1 MKLNYKRTFL
11 IGLVFFSITMMSSL
25 HDSLTPKILYSFGVG
40 ETLIGT
46 IMAVDNILAIILM
59 PVFGALSDKVN
70 SRYGKRKPF
79 FFVGTIFAAVCLVM
93 LPVSDNMRSLPM
105 FIASLFFF
113 LLSLATYRS
122 PGVSVMSDVTP
133 KPLRSKANGII
144 NLMGTLAG
152 VVGIL
157 FTSLFYKERILE
169 WEYNAIG
176 DKVPVLGAD
185 GMPILDNT
193 VNNIGMYIGVA
204 AIAVIAMLIYS
215 FVIDENKLVKERE
228 EIERELGLSASSDEE
243 NGKNKKQ
250 ILPKEEKRSMVLIL
264 MSIFLWFFG
273 YNAVITFFSNY
284 ATTVLGISGG
294 GFSKYL
300 LVANAGGI
308 VTFLPAGT
316 LAGKIG
322 RKKTILTG
330 IAILST
336 AFISGIFMTK
346 ETPLLY
352 VLFALAGM
360 GWAMINVNSLPMIT
374 EFAETGSIG
383 QFTGYYYFASMS
395 AQTLTPVII
404 GFLIEN
410 LAMGYRVMF
419 IYASVFVILS
429 AIPISLSKHGDS
441 IAKVEGSVLERF
453 EDM

>member
-46 IMAVDNILAIILM
+46 IMAADNILAIVLM
-59 PVFGALSDKVN
+59 PTFGYLSDRLN
-70 SRYGKRKPF
+70 SKYGKRKPF
-79 FFVGTIFAAVCLVM
+79 CLIGSLFAAVFLIM
-93 LPVSDNMRSLPM
+93 LPVSDNKRNLLM
-105 FIASLFFF
+105 FIVCLFFF

-133 KPLRSKANGII
+133 KPLRSKANGVI

-152 VVGIL
+152 IIAIV
-157 FTSLFYKERILE
+157 FTSFFYKERILE

-185 GMPILDNT
+185 GLPILDNT
-193 VNNIGMYIGVA
+193 VNNMGMYVA
-204 AIAVIAMLIYS
+204 VASIALIAMIIYA
-215 FVIDENKLVKERE
+215 VLIDENKLVKERE
-228 EIERELGLSASSDEE
+228 ETERSLGIITEE
-243 NGKNKKQ
+243 TAENNKKQ
-250 ILPKEEKRSMVLIL
+250 ILPKDEKKSMVLIL
-264 MSIFLWFFG
+264 ASIFLWFFG

-284 ATTVLGISGG
+284 AATVLGITGG

-300 LVANAGGI
+300 LVANVGGVIAFIPAGI
-308 VTFLPAGT
+308 V
-316 LAGKIG
+316 AGKIG

-330 IAILST
+330 IGILST
-336 AFISGIFMTK
+336 AFFSGIFMTK

-352 VLFALAGM
+352 ALFLLAGI
-360 GWAMINVNSLPMIT
+360 GWASINVNSLPMIT
-374 EFAETGSIG
+374 EFAQTQSIG

-410 LAMGYRVMF
+410 LTIGYRVMF
-419 IYASVFVILS
+419 IYATVFLILS
-429 AIPISLSKHGDS
+429 AIPISFSKHGDS
-441 IAKVEGSVLERF
+441 LANVSGSVLERF

>member
-1 MKLNYKRTFL
+1 MKLNYRRTFL
-11 IGLVFFSITMMSSL
+11 IGLVFFSITMISSL
-25 HDSLTPKILYSFGVG
+25 HDSLTPKLLYSFGVG
-40 ETLIGT
+40 ETMIGT

-59 PVFGALSDKVN
+59 PVFGALSDKVK
-70 SRYGKRKPF
+70 SRHGKRKPF
-79 FFVGTIFAAVCLVM
+79 FFVGTIFASVFLVM
-93 LPVSDNMRSLPM
+93 LPVADNMRNLTM
-105 FIASLFFF
+105 FIVCLFFF

-152 VVGIL
+152 VVGII

-176 DKVPVLGAD
+176 DKVPVLGPD
-185 GMPILDNT
+185 GMPILDST
-193 VNNIGMYIGVA
+193 VNNVGMYIGVA
-204 AIAVIAMLIYS
+204 AIAVIAMLVYC
-215 FVIDENKLVKERE
+215 FVINENKLVKERE
-228 EIERELGLSASSDEE
+228 DIERSLGIMHEE
-243 NGKNKKQ
+243 QENAPSGKQ
-250 ILPKEEKRSMVLIL
+250 ILPKDEKRSMVLIL

-284 ATTVLGISGG
+284 AATVLGITGG

-316 LAGKIG
+316 LAGRIG

-336 AFISGIFMTK
+336 AFVSGIFMTK
-346 ETPLLY
+346 ETVFLY

-404 GFLIEN
+404 GYLIEN
-410 LAMGYRVMF
+410 LSIGYRVMF

-441 IAKVEGSVLERF
+441 MAGAQGSLLERF
-453 EDM
+453 DDM

>member
-1 MKLNYKRTFL
+1 
-11 IGLVFFSITMMSSL
+11 
-25 HDSLTPKILYSFGVG
+25 
-40 ETLIGT
+40 
-46 IMAVDNILAIILM
+46 
-59 PVFGALSDKVN
+59 
-70 SRYGKRKPF
+70 
-79 FFVGTIFAAVCLVM
+79 M
-93 LPVSDNMRSLPM
+93 LPIADNQRNLMM
-105 FIASLFFF
+105 FVVCLFFF

-152 VVGIL
+152 MIGIV

-185 GMPILDNT
+185 GLPILDNT

-204 AIAVIAMLIYS
+204 AIALIAMLIYS

-228 EIERELGLSASSDEE
+228 ETERRLGISGEE
-243 NGKNKKQ
+243 AVSENNKKQ
-250 ILPKEEKRSMVLIL
+250 ILPKDEKRSMILIL

-300 LVANAGGI
+300 LVANIGGVI
-308 VTFLPAGT
+308 AFLPAGIIS
-316 LAGKIG
+316 GKIG
-322 RKKTILTG
+322 RKKTILMG
-330 IAILST
+330 ISILTT
-336 AFISGIFMTK
+336 AFVLGIFMTK

-352 VLFALAGM
+352 VLFLLAGI
-360 GWAMINVNSLPMIT
+360 GWASINVNSLPMIT
-374 EFAETGSIG
+374 EFAETRSIG

-395 AQTLTPVII
+395 AQTLTPIII

-410 LAMGYRVMF
+410 LSIGYRVMF
-419 IYASVFVILS
+419 IYAAVFLALS
-429 AIPISLSKHGDS
+429 AIPISFSKHGDGMTEVSGS
-441 IAKVEGSVLERF
+441 ILERF

>member
-46 IMAVDNILAIILM
+46 IMAADNILAIVLM
-59 PVFGALSDKVN
+59 PTFGYLSDRLN
-70 SRYGKRKPF
+70 TRFGKRKPF
-79 FFVGTIFAAVCLVM
+79 CFIGSIMAAIFLIM
-93 LPVSDNMRSLPM
+93 LPIADNQRNLMM
-105 FIASLFFF
+105 FVVCLFFF

-152 VVGIL
+152 MIGIV

-185 GMPILDNT
+185 GLPILDNT

-204 AIAVIAMLIYS
+204 AIALIAMLIYS

-228 EIERELGLSASSDEE
+228 ETERRLGISGEE
-243 NGKNKKQ
+243 AVSENNKKQ
-250 ILPKEEKRSMVLIL
+250 ILPKDEKRSMILIL

-300 LVANAGGI
+300 LVANIGGVI
-308 VTFLPAGT
+308 AFLPAGIIS
-316 LAGKIG
+316 GKIG
-322 RKKTILTG
+322 RKKTILMG
-330 IAILST
+330 ISILTT
-336 AFISGIFMTK
+336 AFVLGIFMTK

-352 VLFALAGM
+352 VLFLLAGI
-360 GWAMINVNSLPMIT
+360 GWASINVNSLPMIT
-374 EFAETGSIG
+374 EFAETRSIG

-395 AQTLTPVII
+395 AQTLTPIII

-410 LAMGYRVMF
+410 LSIGYRVMF
-419 IYASVFVILS
+419 IYAAVFLALS
-429 AIPISLSKHGDS
+429 AIPISFSKHGDGMTEVSGS
-441 IAKVEGSVLERF
+441 ILERF

>member
-46 IMAVDNILAIILM
+46 IMAADNILAIVLM
-59 PVFGALSDKVN
+59 PTFGYLSDRLN
-70 SRYGKRKPF
+70 TRFGKRKPF
-79 FFVGTIFAAVCLVM
+79 CFIGSIMAAIFLIM
-93 LPVSDNMRSLPM
+93 LPIADNQRNLMM
-105 FIASLFFF
+105 FVVCLFFF

-152 VVGIL
+152 MIGIV

-185 GMPILDNT
+185 GLPILDNT

-204 AIAVIAMLIYS
+204 AIALIAMLIYS

-228 EIERELGLSASSDEE
+228 ETERRLGITGEE
-243 NGKNKKQ
+243 AVSENNKKQ
-250 ILPKEEKRSMVLIL
+250 ILPKDEKRSMILIL

-300 LVANAGGI
+300 LVANIGGVI
-308 VTFLPAGT
+308 AFLPAGIIS
-316 LAGKIG
+316 GKIG
-322 RKKTILTG
+322 RKKTILMG
-330 IAILST
+330 ISILTT
-336 AFISGIFMTK
+336 AFVLGIFMTK

-352 VLFALAGM
+352 VLFLLAGI
-360 GWAMINVNSLPMIT
+360 GWASINVNSLPMIT
-374 EFAETGSIG
+374 EFAETRSIG

-395 AQTLTPVII
+395 AQTLTPIII

-410 LAMGYRVMF
+410 LSIGYRVMF
-419 IYASVFVILS
+419 IYAAVFLALS
-429 AIPISLSKHGDS
+429 AIPISFSKHGDGMTEVSGS
-441 IAKVEGSVLERF
+441 ILERF